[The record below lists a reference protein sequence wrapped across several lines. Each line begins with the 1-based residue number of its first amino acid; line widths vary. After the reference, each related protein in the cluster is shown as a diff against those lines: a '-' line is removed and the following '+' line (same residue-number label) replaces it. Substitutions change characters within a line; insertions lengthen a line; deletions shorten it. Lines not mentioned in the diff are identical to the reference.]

1 MSPKEDK
8 KKKKIREKENVP
20 VKKGAKPAAKIN
32 KDKLVIEELTKQ
44 LTNVEDKQLRLKA
57 EFENFRK
64 RKEKEII
71 DLIRYEGKD
80 VIKAMISVVDDL
92 ERLYAA
98 VKNNDDL
105 DQSLKEGMALIQSK
119 VEKIFLE
126 LDVAS
131 FGKVGDSLN
140 SELHDALMVRQ
151 EEEKNDNEIIEVF
164 EKGYKYRDR
173 VIRHAKVV
181 VNKT

>member
-8 KKKKIREKENVP
+8 KKKQTREKENAP

-44 LTNVEDKQLRLKA
+44 LMNVDEKQLRLKA

-64 RKEKEII
+64 RKEKEIL

-80 VIKAMISVVDDL
+80 VVKAMISVVDDL

-98 VKNNDDL
+98 VEKNDNL
-105 DQSLKEGMALIQSK
+105 DQSLKEGMALILSK
-119 VEKIFLE
+119 VEKVFSE

-131 FGKVGDSLN
+131 FGEAGDLLD

-151 EEEKNDNEIIEVF
+151 EKDKNDNEIIDVF
-164 EKGYKYRDR
+164 EKGYKYRER

>member
-8 KKKKIREKENVP
+8 KNKKIREKENAP
-20 VKKGAKPAAKIN
+20 VKKGAKSAAKIN

-44 LTNVEDKQLRLKA
+44 LTNVDDKQLRLKA

-64 RKEKEII
+64 RKEKEIM

-80 VIKAMISVVDDL
+80 VIKFMISVVDDL

-98 VKNNDDL
+98 VEKNDDL

-126 LDVAS
+126 LDVSS
-131 FGKVGDSLN
+131 FGEVGDLLN